1 MRKSKVPLK
10 KSKVARRD
18 SKKLGAGEGAKA
30 LLDARSRGKSRKVS
44 TSAVRKAAENISL
57 APWTMRPRGPVQPV
71 SVDVHTHWMP
81 ERCAKA
87 LAEIGRP
94 VRSKPEPLMVEL
106 AKTLKKMDKCGVRA
120 LLLGVSGRMP
130 WYWLSPEEGARLA
143 ALFNDSAIEAHAA
156 FPDRFFAGAELP
168 ACDPELALKELNR
181 VAGKLGIVAV
191 HLPSSMQA
199 KDYLF
204 QPAFEPIFTRC
215 EQLGYPIML
224 HQLDE
229 EVNYYG
235 GARTRIGQ
243 PMTEGTFIYNTLGF
257 PMDAATTAT
266 MFVITG
272 TLDKHPDL
280 EVVLPHAGGSFPV
293 VAGRVEHGITRRK
306 FKLQHPFRDYIRRFY
321 YDSIIYYPET
331 LRYMIDLVG
340 VDRVMIGS
348 DNSYARATLAL
359 DWPNALTES
368 LNLPKEQEE
377 LILGGN
383 AVRLFR
389 L

>member
-1 MRKSKVPLK
+1 MKDSKTPMGKSKMT
-10 KSKVARRD
+10 
-18 SKKLGAGEGAKA
+18 KA
-30 LLDARSRGKSRKVS
+30 TKD
-44 TSAVRKAAENISL
+44 TSL
-57 APWTMRPRGPVQPV
+57 TPWTMRSRGPVKPV

-94 VRSKPEPLMVEL
+94 GRGAPDPLMVDL
-106 AKTLKKMDKCGVRA
+106 DKKRKKMDEVGVQA
-120 LLLGVSGRMP
+120 LVLGISGRMP
-130 WYWLSPEEGARLA
+130 WYWLSSEEAARVA
-143 ALFNDSAIEAHAA
+143 ALANDSAIEAHTA

-168 ACDPELALKELNR
+168 ASDPELALKELNR
-181 VAGKLGIVAV
+181 IAGKPGIRAV
-191 HLPSSMQA
+191 HLPSAMEA
-199 KDYLF
+199 RDYLF
-204 QPAFEPIFTRC
+204 QPAFEPIFARC

-235 GARTRIGQ
+235 GARTRIG
-243 PMTEGTFIYNTLGF
+243 PPLTERTFIRNTLGF

-272 TLDKHPDL
+272 TLDRYPKLD
-280 EVVLPHAGGSFPV
+280 VVLPHAGGSFPV
-293 VAGRVEHGITRRK
+293 VAGRVEHGITRKK
-306 FKLQHPFRDYIRRFY
+306 FELQHPFRDYIRRFY
-321 YDSIIYYPET
+321 YDSIIYDPET
-331 LRYMIDLVG
+331 LRYLIDLVG
-340 VDRVMIGS
+340 ADRVMIGS
-348 DNSYARATLAL
+348 DNSYDRELAL
-359 DWPNALTES
+359 DWPNALTEH

-377 LILGGN
+377 LILRGN

>member
-1 MRKSKVPLK
+1 MRRSKVPLK
-10 KSKVARRD
+10 KSKVARRV
-18 SKKLGAGEGAKA
+18 SRKLAARTGAKA
-30 LLDARSRGKSRKVS
+30 LLDARSRGRSKKVS
-44 TSAVRKAAENISL
+44 TSAVMKAAENISL

-87 LAEIGRP
+87 LEEIGRP

-106 AKTLKKMDKCGVRA
+106 AKTLKKMDKCGVQA
-120 LLLGVSGRMP
+120 LVLGVSGRMP

-181 VAGKLGIVAV
+181 VAGKPGIVAV

-272 TLDKHPDL
+272 ALDRHPDL
-280 EVVLPHAGGSFPV
+280 LLVKTP
-293 VAGRVEHGITRRK
+293 K
-306 FKLQHPFRDYIRRFY
+306 
-321 YDSIIYYPET
+321 ET
-331 LRYMIDLVG
+331 LVRYVG
-340 VDRVMIGS
+340 
-348 DNSYARATLAL
+348 AR
-359 DWPNALTES
+359 S
-368 LNLPKEQEE
+368 MYGRGREE
-377 LILGGN
+377 
-383 AVRLFR
+383 
-389 L
+389 

>member
-1 MRKSKVPLK
+1 MRNSKAPLK
-10 KSKVARRD
+10 KSKVARRG
-18 SKKLGAGEGAKA
+18 SRKLGAGAGAKA
-30 LLDARSRGKSRKVS
+30 LLDARSRGRSKNASP
-44 TSAVRKAAENISL
+44 SAAANAAKDISL
-57 APWTMRPRGPVQPV
+57 VPWTMRPRRPVKPF

-81 ERCAKA
+81 ERCANA

-94 VRSKPEPLMVEL
+94 GRGKPDPLMVDL
-106 AKTLKKMDKCGVRA
+106 DKKRKKMDKCGVQA
-120 LLLGVSGRMP
+120 LVLGLSGRMP
-130 WYWLSPEEGARLA
+130 WYWLSSEEGARLA
-143 ALFNDSAIEAHAA
+143 ALFNDSAVEAHTA

-168 ACDPELALKELNR
+168 ASDPELALKELNR
-181 VAGKLGIVAV
+181 IAGKPGIVAV
-191 HLPSSMQA
+191 HLPTSMQT

-204 QPAFEPIFTRC
+204 QPAFEPIFARC

-280 EVVLPHAGGSFPV
+280 EVVLPHAGGAFPV

-306 FKLQHPFRDYIRRFY
+306 FELQHPFRDYIRRFY

-340 VDRVMIGS
+340 ADRVMIGS
-348 DNSYARATLAL
+348 DNSYERTLAL

-377 LILGGN
+377 LILRGN